1 MDYNLTEL
9 ESGKKDAQTQKN
21 SPKISS
27 EKHEKQ
33 LVVFGSYNSIQ
44 RQMITS

>member
-9 ESGKKDAQTQKN
+9 ESGKKDAQTKKN
-21 SPKISS
+21 PENSS

-33 LVVFGSYNSIQ
+33 LVVFGPYNSIQ